1 MHLNDPIKVPKK
13 AATSHHPLQ
22 IVLIKLVDA
31 LIAIG
36 TPPLL
41 LFKLVIVK
49 VNKALQTAKK
59 IGQQNSRGK
68 RGRKPTP
75 LKAKRKK
82 DSSAFFMI
90 ARLNSFFANL
100 QVGKRVDSTRQSLSH
115 YKSRTFW
122 YLTEQFKNRQKKRR
136 QNSSLHSRFLVSFKQ
151 LGESAR
157 HLPQFFNTF
166 GKLISLITS
175 KIFVHAS
182 KKSLSLK
189 KVRGTSPNQGQNFFR
204 DSYLVALG
212 AIACFLFIFLP
223 FQGYQLISSL
233 PHPKTLSVRD
243 IPVSTKIYDRNGTLL
258 YQFYADENRSLIK
271 VSDLPKYVPEATIA
285 IEDKNFYHHFG
296 FDLLGM
302 FRAALAIA
310 QGKPIQSGSTITQQL
325 IKSALLTPEQTITR
339 KIKEIILSIWA
350 ENMYSKDQ
358 ILTMYL
364 NQVPYGGSTFGVQT
378 ASQTYFGK
386 NAQDLTLAEAAYL
399 AGLPSAPSVYSPF
412 GTRPDLA
419 KKRQEQVL
427 LAMVETGFITSDQAK
442 KALSDKLAFEN
453 PETSIKAPHFVM
465 YVRDYLIKKYGSR
478 LVEQGGLEVTTSLD
492 YELYEKTNEI
502 LRQEVEKQAYL
513 SVGNGAVL
521 ITNPKTGEILSMSGS
536 TNFFDTANDGNVNVT
551 VSERSPGSSIK
562 PLTYALGFEKKLISP
577 SSIILDTPVSYQSAG
592 QPPYRPQNYDNRF
605 HGAVPI
611 RVALAS
617 SYNIPAV
624 RVLEKVGL
632 KNFIDFAQK
641 LGISTF
647 TEPSRYGL
655 ALTLGGGEVTMVD
668 MATSYS
674 AFANG
679 GNRTNLKPVLKVKD
693 YLGQTLED
701 NTNSEWQSKNSTQVI
716 SGRTA
721 YLISNILSDDGARSP
736 AFGRGSILNIPNHQ
750 VAVKTGTA
758 ETKRDNWTIGFTPSF
773 LVAVWVGNNNN
784 SPMSPF
790 LESGNTGAAA
800 IWNPVFQEVLK
811 NQSRE
816 AFTPPSNLITLQICA
831 TNGLLPCE
839 NCPQIT
845 TEVFT
850 PGSEPKVACNITK
863 EEKDRFLNQ
872 IQNNNSL
879 PR

>member
-1 MHLNDPIKVPKK
+1 MPKKETIHYHPIKILL
-13 AATSHHPLQ
+13 AR
-22 IVLIKLVDA
+22 LVNA

-36 TPPLL
+36 TPPLFF
-41 LFKLVIVK
+41 FKLATTKVNEALHIVK
-49 VNKALQTAKK
+49 KV
-59 IGQQNSRGK
+59 GSRNLNRK
-68 RGRKPTP
+68 RGRKPT
-75 LKAKRKK
+75 LKPKPKN
-82 DSSAFFMI
+82 SHFAFFGVPI
-90 ARLNSFFANL
+90 LISFFRQL
-100 QVGKRVDSTRQSLSH
+100 QLRGRFNTTRQSLSV

-122 YLTEQFKNRQKKRR
+122 YLTEQLKSRQRKHRQK
-136 QNSSLHSRFLVSFKQ
+136 SSNRHRFLLSLKYLKTTGDNFSRFLRTFSNPAFSF
-151 LGESAR
+151 L
-157 HLPQFFNTF
+157 
-166 GKLISLITS
+166 S
-175 KIFVHAS
+175 KRLTRSS
-182 KKSLSLK
+182 KKRPLKSVPTK
-189 KVRGTSPNQGQNFFR
+189 KVDQKPIGQYQTFFR
-204 DSYLVALG
+204 DSYLITTG
-212 AIACFLFIFLP
+212 AIACFLLIFLP

-243 IPVSTKIYDRNGTLL
+243 IPVSTKIYDRNGILL

-271 VSDLPKYVPEATIA
+271 VSDLPKYVPQATIA

-296 FDLLGM
+296 FDPMGM
-302 FRAALAIA
+302 IRAAIAIT

-339 KIKEIILSIWA
+339 KVKEVILSVWA

-378 ASQTYFGK
+378 ASQIYFGK
-386 NAQDLTLAEAAYL
+386 NAKDLTLAEAAYL

-427 LAMVETGFITSDQAK
+427 LAMVEAGFITDNQAQ
-442 KALSDKLAFEN
+442 KALSDKLDFEN

-492 YELYEKTNEI
+492 YQLYEKTNEI

-536 TNFFDTANDGNVNVT
+536 TNFFDTTNDGNVNVT

-562 PLTYALGFEKKLISP
+562 PLTYALGFENKLISP

-605 HGAVPI
+605 HGPVPV

-632 KNFIDFAQK
+632 KNFIDFAKK
-641 LGISTF
+641 LGITTF
-647 TEPSRYGL
+647 TEPNRYGL

-679 GNRTNLKPVLKVKD
+679 GTRTNLKPVLKVKD
-693 YLGQTLED
+693 YLGHTLED
-701 NTNSEWQSKNSTQVI
+701 NTNSEWQTKNTTQVI
-716 SGRTA
+716 SSRTA
-721 YLISNILSDDGARSP
+721 YLINSILSDDGARSP

-811 NQSRE
+811 NQPNE

-831 TNGLLPCE
+831 INGLLPCE

-850 PGSEPKVACNITK
+850 PGSEPKVACKITK

-872 IQNNNSL
+872 AQNSNSL